1 MGAIQARKPAA
12 PPPVTPFRPPAI
24 QRRQPPAAVPNVI
37 QPLVGFEYE
46 LGNIKTQRRIRTRPT
61 RWAAHTRGQMI
72 KGKTGYAVT
81 ADSGPNG
88 TSQIEFIISPVDE
101 TDPVACARAV
111 AAARRIQAD
120 IKALAADEHV
130 GKWVPG
136 NQTIHTSASHRFLVE
151 ASHDRL
157 VGQLQATAGLSI
169 ALLPEVVSGRAVA
182 RLPATN
188 RARSILGNYH
198 ERNDQPVWH
207 AARAEARRLGPRDR
221 NRQEVLASVI
231 AMIAQVPLSLH
242 GETPGGQG
250 MFTAK
255 TDFSKI
261 LAEAIAYA
269 GLTTIDSQA
278 FETAV
283 INTINTVI
291 RAGLHPEN
299 TLTAN
304 HGVFPRGYQAAG
316 VRLSGLS
323 IRRWLKSMLPSRT
336 GRQGRDLLTPQN
348 FPGSQEQRDE
358 LRAFGRLGNRV
369 DPGNRPLFEF
379 RNLSSVY
386 PQDLDDAVEGVLGYI
401 RSANAPPPVVA
412 APQPRGWGSY
422 LSDLAV
428 VGGLVALH
436 VLTAPLTLEAT

>member
-1 MGAIQARKPAA
+1 MP
-12 PPPVTPFRPPAI
+12 T
-24 QRRQPPAAVPNVI
+24 VI

-46 LGNIKTQRRIRTRPT
+46 LGNIKTQARIRTRPT
-61 RWAAHTRGQMI
+61 RWASHTRGQMI

-88 TSQIEFIISPVDE
+88 TSQIEFIINPVDE
-101 TDPVACARAV
+101 TNPAACTQAV
-111 AAARRIQAD
+111 TAARSIQAD
-120 IKALAADEHV
+120 IQALAANEHV

-136 NQTIHTSASHRFLVE
+136 NQTIRTSASHRFLVE
-151 ASHDRL
+151 SSHDRL

-169 ALLPEVVSGRAVA
+169 ALLPEVVSGRAAA

-188 RARSILGNYH
+188 PARGILGNYH

-207 AARAEARRLGPRDR
+207 AARTEARRLGPRNR

-231 AMIAQVPLSLH
+231 AMIAQVPLSLRN
-242 GETPGGQG
+242 ETLSGQG

-283 INTINTVI
+283 MNTINTVI
-291 RAGLHPEN
+291 RAGLNPRN
-299 TLTAN
+299 TLAAT
-304 HGVFPRGYQAAG
+304 HGVFPRGYRAAG
-316 VRLSGLS
+316 VPLSGLS
-323 IRRWLKSMLPSRT
+323 IRRWLQRMLPSRT
-336 GRQGRDLLTPQN
+336 GQQGQDLLTPQH
-348 FPGSQEQRDE
+348 FPGSPEQRNE
-358 LRAFGRLGNRV
+358 LRAFGRMGDRV

-386 PQDLDDAVEGVLGYI
+386 PQDLPDAVEGMLGYI
-401 RSANAPPPVVA
+401 RSANTPPPVVA
-412 APQPRGWGSY
+412 APPTRGWGSY
-422 LSDLAV
+422 LSELAV
-428 VGGLVALH
+428 LGSIVALH
-436 VLTAPLTLEAT
+436 VLTGPVLLEPA